1 MTTWTYTY
9 CSIPIE
15 GAYSIRRSWEINNC
29 CISCHLQGE
38 YCLTQ
43 FNSLQTIN
51 TKLGHRCEKKEGG
64 YKIKMKKLYF
74 NVYVSRSAILVG
86 GILLDVRRNQT
97 FFKDIVIWRLNLI
110 WDGWMVYYGDKR
122 TTLWNW
128 KSKKFCT
135 KNNFFRDLK
144 KMRQRRIIQSKKC
157 RIARNCTFMVNVEC
171 AKSL

>member
-1 MTTWTYTY
+1 MGDKQLLYFLPPSGRVVLPNAVQLPTDYQHETW
-9 CSIPIE
+9 P
-15 GAYSIRRSWEINNC
+15 
-29 CISCHLQGE
+29 
-38 YCLTQ
+38 
-43 FNSLQTIN
+43 SL
-51 TKLGHRCEKKEGG
+51 RKKEGG
-64 YKIKMKKLYF
+64 YKIKMKKKLYF

-86 GILLDVRRNQT
+86 GILLDVRRNQKT
-97 FFKDIVIWRLNLI
+97 FFKDIVIWRLNLLI

-122 TTLWNW
+122 TTLPHSLWNW

-144 KMRQRRIIQSKKC
+144 KMRQRRIIQSNKC